1 MGFVVSQSVVILL
14 HPFHVR
20 PPSGPPLLRNWYRLS
35 LSIFQFMPQI
45 VEEYVVCQKQIRG
58 KVYVQTYCSALQCQG
73 QFMNVAKEQNCFATF
88 HSIELQHQ

>member
-1 MGFVVSQSVVILL
+1 
-14 HPFHVR
+14 
-20 PPSGPPLLRNWYRLS
+20 
-35 LSIFQFMPQI
+35 MPQI